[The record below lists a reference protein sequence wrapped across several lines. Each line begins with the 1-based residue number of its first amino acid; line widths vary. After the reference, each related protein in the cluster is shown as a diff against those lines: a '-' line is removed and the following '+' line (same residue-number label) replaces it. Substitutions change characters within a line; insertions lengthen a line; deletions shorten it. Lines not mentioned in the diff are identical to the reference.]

1 VNEATAIQDRMSG
14 NHCYGCGA
22 DNPLGMQIKSYWDD
36 GETVCRYEPRPE
48 QCAGPTQY
56 VYGGTI
62 ASLIDCHCVGTAAS
76 NQYRLEGR
84 EMGDGEEI
92 WCVTG
97 RLEVD
102 YLAPTPIDRAVELR
116 ARIETVSGRK
126 TTVNCT
132 LSSGDTLCAQGRVIA
147 VRVANTWRG

>member
-1 VNEATAIQDRMSG
+1 MKS

-22 DNPLGMQIKSYWDD
+22 DNPLGMQIKSYWED
-36 GETVCRYEPRPE
+36 GETVCRSQPRPE

-56 VYGGTI
+56 LYGGTI
-62 ASLIDCHCVGTAAS
+62 ASLIDCHCVGTAAA
-76 NQYRLEGR
+76 NQYRLESR

-102 YLAPTPIDRAVELR
+102 YLAPTPIDRPVELR
-116 ARIETVSGRK
+116 ARIEAVSGRK

-132 LSSGDTLCAQGRVIA
+132 LSSGDTLCAQGRVVA
-147 VRVANTWRG
+147 VRVPNSWRG

>member
-1 VNEATAIQDRMSG
+1 
-14 NHCYGCGA
+14 
-22 DNPLGMQIKSYWDD
+22 MQIKSYWED
-36 GETVCRYEPRPE
+36 GETVCRYQPRPE

-56 VYGGTI
+56 LYGGTI
-62 ASLIDCHCVGTAAS
+62 ASLIDCHCVGTAAA
-76 NQYRLEGR
+76 NQYRLESR

-102 YLAPTPIDRAVELR
+102 YLAPTPIDRPVELR
-116 ARIETVSGRK
+116 ARIEAVSGRK

-132 LSSGDTLCAQGRVIA
+132 LSSGHTLCAQGRVVA
-147 VRVANTWRG
+147 VRVPNSWRG